1 MAMQGWQRRDA
12 EEITSPRSWLYVGD
26 FMYFY
31 GRNRSDVVGT
41 DEDCTGIR
49 DGGEAFRENASGNK
63 VFVSEAASGIGCL

>member
-1 MAMQGWQRRDA
+1 
-12 EEITSPRSWLYVGD
+12 
-26 FMYFY
+26 MYFY

>member
-1 MAMQGWQRRDA
+1 
-12 EEITSPRSWLYVGD
+12 
-26 FMYFY
+26 MYFY
-31 GRNRSDVVGT
+31 GRNRSDVVGI